1 MPYTKTNTINKNKY
15 TINEMKK
22 REEDNA
28 LSWWQPWWCAVEV
41 DDVFSVG
48 LLTCN
53 RLSVVALSGTPIN
66 WSQLLACLQG
76 TYAQPKKIIK
86 QKWGGGFLQKASG
99 YRLGVYNNTNFQQ
112 NITTNNKVIM
122 YKTIAKKNPIKSDKK
137 NKQQIPI

>member
-66 WSQLLACLQG
+66 WSQLLACL
-76 TYAQPKKIIK
+76 
-86 QKWGGGFLQKASG
+86 
-99 YRLGVYNNTNFQQ
+99 
-112 NITTNNKVIM
+112 
-122 YKTIAKKNPIKSDKK
+122 
-137 NKQQIPI
+137 